1 MIKRLIF
8 DVDGT
13 LIQGVDFISSVEEIS
28 KNMISKLE
36 ERDLER

>member
-13 LIQGVDFISSVEEIS
+13 LIQDVNFISSVEETL
-28 KNMISKLE
+28 KKLGVY
-36 ERDLER
+36 